1 MAGVKEVF
9 FANWAEVASGVTED
23 GTTGEID
30 ALPEFTLYRYEC
42 VRNSGSCDTT
52 MNQNVDNSS
61 LFYSQVVTLRLPV
74 LSAAKKKELELLAK
88 AKLVVFVRQYNDQIL
103 MVGRTDGAYV
113 TSLLANTGKAKGDFT
128 GYEITIEAQEPA
140 QPFVLEAY
148 TSVPFDNFVDVTLS
162 PDYTVTS

>member
-1 MAGVKEVF
+1 
-9 FANWAEVASGVTED
+9 
-23 GTTGEID
+23 
-30 ALPEFTLYRYEC
+30 
-42 VRNSGSCDTT
+42 